1 MHRFKIQEEG
11 FSNGNWG
18 TDTVINNS
26 GNQVIQI
33 PECIEEGEYLLR
45 AEMVALH
52 GARSPNGAQLYVSR
66 EACPPR
72 TAILLNNP
80 WNQEDYSA
88 SADVVR

>member
-66 EACPPR
+66 EASQP
-72 TAILLNNP
+72 
-80 WNQEDYSA
+80 
-88 SADVVR
+88 